1 MKTVDV
7 SIIIV
12 TRNGWE
18 VTRKCLHSLRDVACR
33 EVIVVDNGSTDGTV
47 KGIQRWQYF
56 PITLLRN
63 SENTGFAPANNMGL
77 AVAKGKFVLFLN
89 NDTVVNANFLPQL
102 VRSLSGGKKI
112 AAVQPMILFPDGTI
126 DSIGSYLTPTGF
138 LYHRA
143 HRLMPD
149 KHFLKQESVYTL
161 KGACMLWKHSVLDR
175 IGGFDD
181 SFFAYFEETELCHR
195 AMNYGYQVFV
205 DPTVAITHL
214 GGFTSNTMDRPF
226 VQYHNAKNRFITYL
240 KHLPMNLLL
249 PILGIH
255 FLLCEALVAKTLL
268 QDRSVALAVQKGIIV
283 GILRGWQERR
293 RWKRNRTDK
302 LPLKFPDAAYY
313 LALFSSLKAYSKI
326 W

>member
-1 MKTVDV
+1 MKNKDV

-12 TRNGWE
+12 TKNGWE
-18 VTRKCLHSLRDVACR
+18 VTRKCLQSLRGVACR
-33 EVIVVDNGSTDGTV
+33 EVIVVDNGSSDGTV
-47 KGIQRWQYF
+47 RGIKRWQYF
-56 PITLLRN
+56 PITLIQN

-77 AVAKGKFVLFLN
+77 ALAKGKFVLFLN
-89 NDTVVNANFLPQL
+89 NDTVVNKDFLPQL
-102 VRSLSGGKKI
+102 VGTLSGGKKT

-143 HRLMPD
+143 HRLLPE
-149 KHFLKQESVYTL
+149 KNFLKQEPVYSL
-161 KGACMLWKHSVLDR
+161 KGACMLWKRSVLEK

-195 AMNYGYQVFV
+195 AMNWGYQVIV
-205 DPTVAITHL
+205 DPTAEITHL

-226 VQYHNAKNRFITYL
+226 VQYHNAKNRFITYI
-240 KHLPMNLLL
+240 KHLPANLLF
-249 PILGIH
+249 PMLGVH
-255 FLLCEALVAKTLL
+255 LLLCEALVTKTLF
-268 QDRSVALAVQKGIIV
+268 QDRHVALAVQKGIIV
-283 GILRGWQERR
+283 GILKGWQERG
-293 RWKRNRTDK
+293 RWKKGRTAK
-302 LPLKFPDAAYY
+302 LPLKSPDAAYY